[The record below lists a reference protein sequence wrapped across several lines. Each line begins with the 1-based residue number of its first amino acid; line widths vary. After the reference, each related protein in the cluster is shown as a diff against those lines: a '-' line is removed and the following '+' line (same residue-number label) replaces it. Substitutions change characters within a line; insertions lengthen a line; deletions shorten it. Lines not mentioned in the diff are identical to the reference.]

1 MNFKFIINGKFL
13 GQKTTGVQRY
23 AREIIRE
30 LDALVGPDEIQ
41 IAIPRDVKDIPEYK
55 NIKKIKVGKK
65 ANIFWEQVVF
75 PLYAIKKKFITINL
89 CNVAPLLSP
98 GVVCI
103 HDMKIKAKP
112 QYFSKKFLLWYNIL
126 FFNASKRAKAI
137 ITVSNFSKNEIMKYY
152 HVDSS
157 KVFVVPNAWQ
167 HIERVSNADD
177 TLKKYDLKASN
188 YFFSMSSLEPNK
200 NFKWIAEVAKNNP
213 AYTFCIAGSIN
224 KTVFREGLGFDCP
237 DNMKLLGFI
246 SDSEAK
252 TLMHNCKAFL
262 FPSFYEGFGIPPLEA
277 LAAGAKCVAVSDI
290 DVMHELFDESVGYI
304 NPYSYNFN
312 PNLLVEKSTQSTLS
326 KFSWVKSAKQLLI
339 LLEKIYLFNCVYYN

>member
-30 LDALVGPDEIQ
+30 LDALVGPGEIQ
-41 IAIPRDVKDIPEYK
+41 IAIPGDVKDIPEYK

-65 ANIFWEQVVF
+65 TNIFWEQIVF
-75 PLYAIKKKFITINL
+75 PLYAIKKKLITVNL

-103 HDMKIKAKP
+103 HDMKIKARP

-157 KVFVVPNAWQ
+157 KVFLIPNAWQ
-167 HIERVSNADD
+167 HIERVPNADG

-200 NFKWIAEVAKNNP
+200 NFKWIAEVAKSNP

-237 DNMKLLGFI
+237 DNMKLLGFV

-277 LAAGAKCVAVSDI
+277 MASGAKCVIVSDI
-290 DVMHELFDESVGYI
+290 DVMHELFDKSVGYI

-312 PNLLVEKSTQSTLS
+312 PNLLVAKSTQSVLS
-326 KFSWVKSAKQLLI
+326 KFSWVKSAEQLLI
-339 LLEKIYLFNCVYYN
+339 LLEKNISI